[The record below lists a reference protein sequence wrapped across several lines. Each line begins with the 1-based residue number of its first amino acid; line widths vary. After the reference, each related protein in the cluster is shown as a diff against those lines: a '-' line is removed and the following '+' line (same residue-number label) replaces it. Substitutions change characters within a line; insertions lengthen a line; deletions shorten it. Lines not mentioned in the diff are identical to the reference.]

1 MIETEFLLTISIQ
14 SKHRRDENKV
24 KYQLGDY
31 WLIQC
36 QFLQIVIGIVWQT
49 VRRITNEILRVKGLK
64 TLFRLGITKI
74 TKIAVYDSQLKRVV
88 LKFVKFMFL
97 QQSRLK
103 NWEFYLPLFSHSRLG
118 SFPFQCHLCWLGVC
132 CPQVVGCLWYILR
145 IKTM

>member
-88 LKFVKFMFL
+88 FKFVKFMFL

-103 NWEFYLPLFSHSRLG
+103 N
-118 SFPFQCHLCWLGVC
+118 
-132 CPQVVGCLWYILR
+132 
-145 IKTM
+145 